1 MINKTKH
8 THNNFQMANI
18 LWGKQ
23 MLQAK
28 IIIFR
33 NASTSSHFFFPFFS
47 HMLMLFFYCGFS
59 MNCLLKIHHT
69 APIQTFIYFCAW
81 SYTLLP
87 SLELWRLMRY
97 NENGKTHIHIHINTK
112 YTIRNSGV
120 LCSHIKKL
128 ITFNW
133 WNYSLYSRALASCW
147 LLFGG
152 LLCSV
157 HFHHSFIIS
166 WCVPVC
172 ACVRESVRASE
183 RSIRSQFNIQRLD
196 DGGFV
201 AVSFHARFSYT
212 RTSISCDLSI
222 YISLFT
228 YLPWPLPISATSLA
242 ALDIIYGLCEC
253 FSSTI

>member
-1 MINKTKH
+1 
-8 THNNFQMANI
+8 
-18 LWGKQ
+18 
-23 MLQAK
+23 
-28 IIIFR
+28 
-33 NASTSSHFFFPFFS
+33 
-47 HMLMLFFYCGFS
+47 MLMLFFYCGFS

-69 APIQTFIYFCAW
+69 APIQTFIYFCAL

-172 ACVRESVRASE
+172 ACVWESVRASE
-183 RSIRSQFNIQRLD
+183 RFVLSSIFSD
-196 DGGFV
+196 WMM
-201 AVSFHARFSYT
+201 AVSLLLAFTRGFHTRARPSLVIY
-212 RTSISCDLSI
+212 LSI
-222 YISLFT
+222 FLYSLICHGH
-228 YLPWPLPISATSLA
+228 YQ
-242 ALDIIYGLCEC
+242 YRQHH
-253 FSSTI
+253 